1 MAELNLEVDIREKK
15 ASSLREG
22 RQAGKIPAVLY
33 GHGIKPQTFW
43 VNTLPFSRVYAE
55 GGESSI
61 INLAPKDGKAV
72 NVLIQDVQLDPVT
85 DRFLHVDF
93 FQVRMDEELEARIPL
108 EFTGEAAAIKE
119 LAGVLVKPLEELH
132 ISCLPKDLPHSITV
146 DISTLATFDDQI
158 QVKDLPIPAGV
169 KVLVEADTVVALVE
183 PPRSEEELAALDE
196 KVEEDVNSVEGVV
209 KETPVAEGEAAP
221 VEGQPEKSA
230 KGDSPAKGKEEK
242 K

>member
-1 MAELNLEVDIREKK
+1 MAELNLAVDIREKK
-15 ASSLREG
+15 DGKLAEARKAG
-22 RQAGKIPAVLY
+22 RIPAVMY

-72 NVLIQDVQLDPVT
+72 NVLIQDVQRDPVT

-108 EFTGEAAAIKE
+108 EFTGDSAAIKE
-119 LAGVLVKPLEELH
+119 LAGILVKPIEELQV
-132 ISCLPKDLPHSITV
+132 SCLPKDLPHSISV
-146 DISTLATFDDQI
+146 DISLLKTFEDQI
-158 QVKDLPIPAGV
+158 KVKDLVIPAGV
-169 KVLVEADTVVALVE
+169 KVLAEPEATVALVE
-183 PPRSEEELAALDE
+183 PPRSDAEMAALDE
-196 KVEEDVNSVEGVV
+196 KVELDVTQVEGVV

-221 VEGQPEKSA
+221 VEGEKSS
-230 KGDSPAKGKEEK
+230 KGAVAPGGKEEK
-242 K
+242 KK